1 MTVEMNT
8 SIAAGNLSF
17 LSNMTELFLSLHSH
31 NEHALI
37 FIVHAEGGAAC
48 KDQQGRSYESGFHY
62 IPGPEPCTFCV
73 CDNGNPKWCKAFI
86 CKFLEV
92 CTV

>member
-1 MTVEMNT
+1 MRR
-8 SIAAGNLSF
+8 SSSGNLFSYAV
-17 LSNMTELFLSLHSH
+17 LTITLARLK
-31 NEHALI
+31 
-37 FIVHAEGGAAC
+37 VHAEGGVAC
-48 KDQQGRSYESGFHY
+48 KDQHGHSYESGYHY

-92 CTV
+92 RNTNSLIK

>member
-1 MTVEMNT
+1 MCNIFTVN
-8 SIAAGNLSF
+8 
-17 LSNMTELFLSLHSH
+17 
-31 NEHALI
+31 
-37 FIVHAEGGAAC
+37 AEGGVAC
-48 KDQQGRSYESGFHY
+48 KDQQGRSFESGFHY

-92 CTV
+92 HNIDSLTIK

>member
-1 MTVEMNT
+1 MET
-8 SIAAGNLSF
+8 IASF
-17 LSNMTELFLSLHSH
+17 CFISVFSFDNKYM
-31 NEHALI
+31 LI
-37 FIVHAEGGAAC
+37 FVVHAEGVAC
-48 KDQQGRSYESGFHY
+48 KDQHGHSYESGYHY

-92 CTV
+92 CSNLVNLIAF

>member
-1 MTVEMNT
+1 MLN
-8 SIAAGNLSF
+8 SF
-17 LSNMTELFLSLHSH
+17 SL
-31 NEHALI
+31 NNKYVLM
-37 FIVHAEGGAAC
+37 FIVHAEGGVAC
-48 KDQQGRSYESGFHY
+48 KDQHGHSYESGYHY

-92 CTV
+92 HNINSPIIK